1 MNIFG
6 FKRMY
11 RVCLPGDFFAF
22 TLLAFLLLAGPA
34 IGQQGYQRYGRVY
47 INTHG
52 SAIPAS
58 LAQYIAREGELLV
71 TKYRAI
77 GITVPNDFHYKI
89 DFLPD
94 FKSYQRYSASK
105 DINVGPGTLGFN
117 TSYNQVNR
125 ITGDHSKPP
134 QFPTEIVCYW
144 LHDMPWEIVPTLL
157 HEMCH
162 SVHAADY
169 GVMPVWLSEGLPE
182 WYSNRKQHLGV
193 SKKIDTMNQFQHHME
208 RVQNMTE
215 KQFVEFIAATK
226 YEEWEALFGNTAI
239 GYFLAQSLVDFFLG
253 NPSAQLFFRSSL
265 HRAKTSSEWQRDR
278 TLHWARN
285 VQANW
290 PGGIPMLL
298 KGWKNWYKLQAQPK
312 LTNHLNPFVDTNR
325 ERFHQLLAV
334 VRAKPAAASTEQYAL
349 VIQWLAFAR
358 LEMDD
363 LKKKRAE
370 SYHLGETAML
380 RARQLRVERFAAKDH
395 AIRSLITKNHRDH
408 LVRTRFNAQDP
419 LYKKTVPYQPL
430 SWYLG
435 LDPTQGSHDRPPFMS
450 NNRLPHTGFKWKG
463 LDAWQASI
471 IYTNLI
477 SSNIGQPV
485 VTSGLKMK
493 RKAQGPFSEALRKN
507 SLNAEAAIRAV
518 GGKLERHAITG
529 EVLTLNLAHT
539 LIDNDDLEHLAVL
552 FQPRE
557 LDLTDT
563 EITDAAAQHLSGWA
577 SLRVLRLSRTRITQ
591 AAVNDI
597 KYYSPGLVI
606 R

>member
-1 MNIFG
+1 MINFG
-6 FKRMY
+6 FKRMN
-11 RVCLPGDFFAF
+11 RVCLPGNFCALV
-22 TLLAFLLLAGPA
+22 LLAVLLLPGSAS
-34 IGQQGYQRYGRVY
+34 GQQGYQRFGRVY

-77 GITVPNDFHYKI
+77 GITVPKDFHYKI

-105 DINVGPGTLGFN
+105 GNNVGPGTLGYN
-117 TSYNQVNR
+117 TSYNRVNR
-125 ITGDHSKPP
+125 ITGDQSKPP

-157 HEMCH
+157 HEMCR

-193 SKKIDTMNQFQHHME
+193 SKKIDTMNLFQRHMD
-208 RVQNMTE
+208 RVQSMTD
-215 KQFVEFIAATK
+215 KQFVEFIAATE
-226 YEEWEALFGNTAI
+226 YEDWEALFGNVAI
-239 GYFLAQSLVDFFLG
+239 GYFLSQSLVDFFLG
-253 NPSAQLFFRSSL
+253 NPSAQLFFRTSL
-265 HRAKTSSEWQRDR
+265 QRAKTSSDWQRDR

-312 LTNHLNPFVDTNR
+312 LTNQLNPFVDTNR
-325 ERFHQLLAV
+325 AHFHQLLAA
-334 VRAKPAAASTEQYAL
+334 VRAKPAVASADQYAL

-363 LKKKRAE
+363 LKQKRAE
-370 SYHLGETAML
+370 SYHLGETSML
-380 RARQLRVERFAAKDH
+380 RRRLLQVEQFAAKDH
-395 AIRSLITKNHRDH
+395 RVRSLITKNHRDF
-408 LVRTRFNAQDP
+408 LVRTRFNGRDP

-435 LDPTQGSHDRPPFMS
+435 LDPTQGSHARPPFMS
-450 NNRLPHTGFKWKG
+450 NNRLPQTGFKWKG

-477 SSNIGQPV
+477 TSNIGKPL
-485 VTSGLKMK
+485 VTSKLKILQ
-493 RKAQGPFSEALRKN
+493 KARGPFTEALRKN
-507 SLNAEAAIRAV
+507 NLNAEAALRAV
-518 GGKLERHAITG
+518 GGKLERHAVTD
-529 EVLTLNLAHT
+529 EVLTLT
-539 LIDNDDLEHLAVL
+539 LSRTRIDNDDLEHLAVL
-552 FQPRE
+552 FQPRV

-563 EITDAAAQHLSGWA
+563 DITDAAAQHLSGWA
-577 SLRVLRLSRTRITQ
+577 SLRRLKLGRTRLTR
-591 AAVNDI
+591 AAVNHI
-597 KYYSPGLVI
+597 KYYSPGLI
-606 R
+606 IQ